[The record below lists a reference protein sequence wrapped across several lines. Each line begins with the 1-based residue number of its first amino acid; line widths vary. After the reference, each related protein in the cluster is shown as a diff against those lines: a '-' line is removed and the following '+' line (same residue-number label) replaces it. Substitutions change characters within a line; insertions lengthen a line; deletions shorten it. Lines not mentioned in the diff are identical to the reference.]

1 MAHTLNLNDG
11 TSHIIFSDRLDKRQ
25 DAFARILCETLGREA
40 ESMFWALTLEKDNYT
55 TFELKNAKETISNL
69 EDIINDQTET
79 IHRQTYKQEDI
90 EAKLQDANETIDDLR
105 TDLDKRDAIIK
116 ELETKLHALETL
128 IADLQAVLEH
138 IPDMNGK
145 PEEQM
150 QRLQNIFDDTGSI
163 IEKLKNII

>member
-11 TSHIIFSDRLDKRQ
+11 TCHVIFSDRLDKRQ

-40 ESMFWALTLEKDNYT
+40 ESMFWTLTLEKDNYT

-128 IADLQAVLEH
+128 IADLQTVLEH

-150 QRLQNIFDDTGSI
+150 QQLQDMFDDTGSI

>member
-11 TSHIIFSDRLDKRQ
+11 TSHVIFSDHLDKRQ

-40 ESMFWALTLEKDNYT
+40 ESMFWTLTLEKDNYT

-69 EDIINDQTET
+69 EDIIN
-79 IHRQTYKQEDI
+79 
-90 EAKLQDANETIDDLR
+90 DLR

-128 IADLQAVLEH
+128 IADLQTVLEH

-150 QRLQNIFDDTGSI
+150 QQLQDMFDNTGSI